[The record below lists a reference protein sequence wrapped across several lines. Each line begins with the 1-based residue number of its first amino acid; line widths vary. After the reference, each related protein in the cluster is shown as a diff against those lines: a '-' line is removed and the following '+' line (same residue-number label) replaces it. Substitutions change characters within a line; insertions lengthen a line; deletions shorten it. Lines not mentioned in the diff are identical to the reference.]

1 VAALIEKLTPNV
13 PLRIR
18 IKGLPRPGAFEEFDL
33 RRFRI
38 GDTYDVTPQLATL
51 LVVAGYA
58 EIVAAPPLRAEA
70 ADRVETQRAKRK
82 RQK

>member
-1 VAALIEKLTPNV
+1 MFEKLTPSV

-18 IKGLPRPGAFEEFDL
+18 IKGLPGPGAFEEFDL

-58 EIVAAPPLRAEA
+58 EIVAAPPRRAEA
-70 ADRVETQRAKRK
+70 ADRADRQKVKGK
-82 RQK
+82 RQKGI